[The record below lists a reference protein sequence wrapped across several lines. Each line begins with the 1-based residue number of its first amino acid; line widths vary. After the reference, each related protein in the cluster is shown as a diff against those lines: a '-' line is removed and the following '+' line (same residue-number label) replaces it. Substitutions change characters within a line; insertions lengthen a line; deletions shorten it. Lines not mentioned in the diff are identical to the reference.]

1 MTLAERIAERI
12 RREGPITFADFHAA
26 ALYDEHDGFFSSGR
40 GAGRA
45 GRDFVTSPEVGT
57 LFGALVGR
65 FLDASWQRLG
75 EPDPFVVIEAGAGRG
90 RLAADVLRGEPACAA
105 ALRYVL
111 VERSPVLRAQQ
122 RELLT
127 LEPADEALGPFTRR
141 ADPDDVPEPVRNTGP
156 IVTSID
162 DLPAIRVEGVVIA
175 NELLDNLP
183 IRIVERATDDW
194 SEVRVGLDEDNGFV
208 ETLVTAPV
216 ALAGEADAVTDGVTV
231 ENGARV
237 PVPMV
242 ARDWIERV
250 GTMMGRGDL
259 VVVDYAEEIA
269 GLLARGSIGATGWLR
284 TYREHGR
291 GTAPLD
297 APGRQDV
304 TVDLPLEY
312 LRTSALRAGFA
323 VAVDSTQAEWLRT
336 LGIEALVA
344 EGDDT
349 WRERAHL
356 GDLEAIAGRSRGV
369 EAAALTDPDGLGAHR
384 VLVLAGSGG
393 RS

>member
-1 MTLAERIAERI
+1 
-12 RREGPITFADFHAA
+12 
-26 ALYDEHDGFFSSGR
+26 
-40 GAGRA
+40 
-45 GRDFVTSPEVGT
+45 
-57 LFGALVGR
+57 
-65 FLDASWQRLG
+65 
-75 EPDPFVVIEAGAGRG
+75 
-90 RLAADVLRGEPACAA
+90 
-105 ALRYVL
+105 
-111 VERSPVLRAQQ
+111 VLRAQQ

-156 IVTSID
+156 IVTSIN

-269 GLLARGSIGATGWLR
+269 GLLARGSSGATGWLR

-384 VLVLAGSGG
+384 VLVLT
-393 RS
+393 R